1 MMNFGRKAW
10 ALAVRI
16 WRSGVLGHGLF
27 WSWNFI
33 FLIVTGFGLLPH
45 ILWDL
50 FRGLVNG
57 EVPVSLALGGLL
69 LLLIPLISTGVG
81 LRFFLR
87 QPGQLVRLFYGV
99 EAPFMVFVLLRV
111 FLLRELTL
119 PVDFL
124 LAMASISLCSYG
136 YALAFPSFRQPG
148 RTGPLRMLGHTLALL
163 SCLYIGLILFV
174 YAPPLLYALI
184 REFLRFEWAH
194 VLLRGL
200 RHGHG
205 SALIL
210 LPMGMLLV
218 AYTATLL
225 VALPVVLAALY
236 AQSYLHAA
244 RSLLFRRR
252 GAVLL
257 GAITLGAA
265 AACVAVFTIT
275 SRQPQAAAF
284 ALIGGDGGI
293 PPQDDAER
301 LRRLKAA
308 EKIRAGLLNAYL
320 ANYRYL
326 SATGSNDHIIDIYE
340 KTFGLSR
347 ERGRALQD
355 AHNALLR
362 PVLYQGESVRADQV
376 KAELAYAAF
385 FDEPI
390 EKAERAAIRAAISAT
405 YERDRR
411 EAGLLAVDERK
422 VLLLKQEVVLGEM
435 GDAAQVELHEVY
447 ENQTIEQQE
456 IFYYFTLPESA
467 AVTGLWLGESED
479 RGARYRFTVAPRGA
493 AQKVY
498 KAEVR
503 RRMDPALLEQVGPRQ
518 YRLRAF
524 PIPPRPRMQ
533 EGDRLPKK
541 APPFHL
547 WMTYRTAA
555 RCADRGACTWP
566 LPRLRERRNV
576 YVTSSTERLYPP
588 GTGAV
593 LPQPDGAP
601 GWLPEG
607 LPARSSVMP
616 RPHALRLPNGT
627 VLWARPEARAAQAF
641 GPPAGQALAV
651 VLDRSRSMARH
662 AAEVSASFAWL
673 RQHVAPR
680 HRIDLYLSA
689 AAARGE
695 PPRRVEGLDGFDA
708 GAVIYYGGQPAAAL
722 LQQFAALRGDRAY
735 AAVLVLT
742 DDGSLDLSSGADPV
756 RDFGAKVVL
765 VHLGGRLPPG
775 YDDATLATLQK
786 RGGAAVSSL
795 EEALRYLGAAAAP
808 AFVGWDEG
816 YLFTLQAA
824 APATDMDRDPGQG
837 QGGADDPFAPIL
849 ARQLIKGLMSGLDL
863 ADAAH
868 LDHLHAL
875 ARRYEVVTPYSS
887 MLVLLEERQREA
899 LRRAEKEADRFQRDT
914 EAGTTLDGRTTSVV
928 ATPEPAEWALLGLA
942 GLGLLFIRR
951 RQVRW
956 AWRAL

>member
-1 MMNFGRKAW
+1 MINTGRKAW
-10 ALAVRI
+10 ALAGRI
-16 WRSGVLGHGLF
+16 WRSGALGHGLF
-27 WSWNFI
+27 WSWNLI
-33 FLIVTGFGLLPH
+33 FLVVTGFGLLPH

-69 LLLIPLISTGVG
+69 LLVTPLISVGVG

-99 EAPFMVFVLLRV
+99 EAPFMVFVIIRV

-119 PVDFL
+119 AVDFL
-124 LAMASISLCSYG
+124 FTLASISLVSYG
-136 YALAFPSFRQPG
+136 HALAFPSFRQPG
-148 RTGPLRMLGHTLALL
+148 RTGPLRMLGHSLALL
-163 SCLYIGLILFV
+163 SCLYIGLLLFF

-194 VLLRGL
+194 ALLRVL
-200 RHGHG
+200 QHGRG
-205 SALIL
+205 ASVLL
-210 LPMGMLLV
+210 LPMGLLLFG
-218 AYTATLL
+218 YTATLL
-225 VALPVVLAALY
+225 VALPVALAVLY

-244 RSLLFRRR
+244 RSIVHRRHGAALLA
-252 GAVLL
+252 GL
-257 GAITLGAA
+257 TLGSTAACAA
-265 AACVAVFTIT
+265 AFVWT

-284 ALIGGDGGI
+284 ARVDGS
-293 PPQDDAER
+293 PADDAER

-308 EKIRAGLLNAYL
+308 EEIRAGLLNAYL

-347 ERGRALQD
+347 ERGRVLQD

-362 PVLYQGESVRADQV
+362 PVLYQGDSLHADRG

-422 VLLLKQEVVLGEM
+422 VLLLRQQVVLREM

-479 RGARYRFTVAPRGA
+479 RSARYRFTVAPRGA

-524 PIPPRPRMQ
+524 PIPPRPRLQ
-533 EGDRLPKK
+533 EGDPLPKK

-547 WMTYRTAA
+547 WMTYRTVA
-555 RCADRGACTWP
+555 RCDRGACTWP

-576 YVTSSTERLYPP
+576 YVTSATERLYPP

-593 LPQPDGAP
+593 APQPDGAP

-607 LPARSSVMP
+607 VPARSSVAP
-616 RPHALRLPNGT
+616 RAHALRLPDGT
-627 VLWARPEARAAQAF
+627 VLLARPEAQAQAL
-641 GPPAGQALAV
+641 PAGQALAV

-662 AAEVSASFAWL
+662 AAEVRAAFAWL

-695 PPRRVEGLDGFDA
+695 PPRRVAGLDGFDA
-708 GAVIYYGGQPAAAL
+708 SAVIYYGGQPASEL
-722 LQQFAALRGDRAY
+722 LQQFAALRPRGEHAY

-742 DDGSLDLSSGADPV
+742 DDGSLDLSSGTDPV
-756 RDFGAKVVL
+756 RDFGAKVIL

-795 EEALRYLGAAAAP
+795 EEAFRYLGAAAAAP

-816 YLFTLQAA
+816 YQFTLQAA
-824 APATDMDRDPGQG
+824 APASDLDQG
-837 QGGADDPFAPIL
+837 QAQGGEEDPFAPIL
-849 ARQLIKGLMSGLDL
+849 ARQLVKGLMSGLDL
-863 ADAAH
+863 ADAAQ
-868 LDHLHAL
+868 LDRLHAL

-899 LRRAEKEADRFQRDT
+899 LRKAEKEADRFQRDT

-942 GLGLLFIRR
+942 GLGLLWIRR
-951 RQVRW
+951 RRW
-956 AWRAL
+956 DEARP